1 MKLMLVAEVSIPVV
15 LRTDIPAATGC
26 LANRNRLANWRAFVD
41 AGKSRWNRFVVKN
54 VQVLDAE
61 AELSMRGFI
70 HHLKL
75 LFLDLSP

>member
-1 MKLMLVAEVSIPVV
+1 MPVN
-15 LRTDIPAATGC
+15 LDGI
-26 LANRNRLANWRAFVD
+26 D
-41 AGKSRWNRFVVKN
+41 SSVKN